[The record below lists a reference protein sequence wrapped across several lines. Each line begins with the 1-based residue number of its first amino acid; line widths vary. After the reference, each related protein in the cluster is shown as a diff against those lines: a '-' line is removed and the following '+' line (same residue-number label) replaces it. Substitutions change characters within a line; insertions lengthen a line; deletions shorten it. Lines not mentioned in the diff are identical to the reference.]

1 MNVMNPCDC
10 GGLPYVS
17 PYVDQRSYYNDM
29 YVVRC
34 MLCGDV
40 GMLEYTEDDA
50 LSEWNTKM
58 KKYIAE

>member
-1 MNVMNPCDC
+1 MKVMNPCDC
-10 GGLPYVS
+10 GGLPYIA
-17 PYVDQRSYYNDM
+17 PYPDRLYDELYI
-29 YVVRC
+29 VRC

-58 KKYIAE
+58 KKHIAG